1 MVEEGDAIVSN
12 QESLLR
18 GKINEG
24 RWKSSKHNL
33 FSISQRCFSKE
44 FWNAI

>member
-18 GKINEG
+18 GKINEEG
-24 RWKSSKHNL
+24 EKVLNITYSPFLKDVFQKS
-33 FSISQRCFSKE
+33 FETQ
-44 FWNAI
+44 